1 MKIKKPKFWDS
12 KKISLISYSLLPF
25 SKIVELISKYNFK
38 KRKKLSGIKS
48 ICVGNIYIGG
58 TGKTSLAIEIKKILD
73 ANNIKSCFIKK
84 LYSDQTDEK
93 LILEEYGEVF
103 VNHSRKS
110 ALYQAMEKDYKIA
123 IFDDGL
129 QDKELLYDLSI
140 VCFNK
145 KNEIGNGLVLPAGP
159 LREKLDDIKNY
170 QLIVLNGN
178 DENNLDFKKLLLSLN
193 KDASIFETK
202 YILKNLKEFNLNNRY
217 LAFSGIGN
225 HKTFIEMLNKYNFEI
240 SKDLEFPDHYEYN
253 QKDIENINLLAEKEN
268 LKILTTK
275 KDFFRISSNDKKNLR
290 YIDIELNIN
299 NYENFEKEIL
309 KINAIN

>member
-1 MKIKKPKFWDS
+1 M
-12 KKISLISYSLLPF
+12 
-25 SKIVELISKYNFK
+25 
-38 KRKKLSGIKS
+38 
-48 ICVGNIYIGG
+48 
-58 TGKTSLAIEIKKILD
+58 
-73 ANNIKSCFIKK
+73 
-84 LYSDQTDEK
+84 
-93 LILEEYGEVF
+93 ILEKYGEVF

-225 HKTFIEMLNKYNFEI
+225 HKTFIEMLNKYNFKI